1 MSKAASAPGDRLLR
15 IGMIVTVIGL
25 LLSSV
30 ALLPL
35 VIPTLELP
43 GAWWFLSMITGVGL
57 ALVILGLIR
66 ASRARREDRVP

>member
-1 MSKAASAPGDRLLR
+1 MASAPGDRLLR
-15 IGMIVTVIGL
+15 VGMVVTVIGL

-35 VIPTLELP
+35 VFPDLDLP
-43 GAWWFLSMITGVGL
+43 GAWWFLSMTTGLGL

-66 ASRARREDRVP
+66 ASRARRGDRVP

>member
-1 MSKAASAPGDRLLR
+1 MAKATSAPGDRVLR

-35 VIPTLELP
+35 IFPSLELP

-66 ASRARREDRVP
+66 ASRARRGDRVP